1 MAQPPRRPDEWK
13 WRADLNP
20 DPLPLGLLRFLRTRP
35 GMDLGE
41 LRAAYLGHVEF
52 HNRRYR
58 YEQLDTDLHALI
70 KAEKII
76 LQPVTDPKTGRA
88 VRVLYF
94 ARPDP

>member
-13 WRADLNP
+13 WEMSLRP
-20 DPLPLGLLRFLRTRP
+20 DPLPLGLLRFLRDRP

-41 LRAAYLGHVEF
+41 LRTAYLGQVEF
-52 HNRRYR
+52 HKRHAR
-58 YEQLDTDLHALI
+58 YEQLDAELHALI

-76 LQPVTDPKTGRA
+76 LQPVTDPQTGRTA
-88 VRVLYF
+88 RVLYF